1 MNREEALKILNL
13 GSSPGAGELEQTYQR
28 LVRRYPPEFHP
39 EKFRAIDEAYR
50 FLTSVSFRIE
60 SLLTPQATKPLD
72 RKAYSF
78 TLSPPASSIEP
89 ALAEIEKE
97 WKKAFL
103 WGSLKASHVEE

>member
-1 MNREEALKILNL
+1 MNKEEALKILNL
-13 GSSPGAGELEQTYQR
+13 GLSPDAGELEQTYQR

-39 EKFRAIDEAYR
+39 AKFRAIDEAYR

-60 SLLTPQATKPLD
+60 SLLSLQASKPLD

-78 TLSPPASSIEP
+78 TLTPPASSIEA

-103 WGSLKASHVEE
+103 WGPSKGSHGEE